1 MLSSV
6 IRQPRLVIFG
16 VFLIFTALAV
26 GRCFS
31 NLPWVD
37 EGWFFDPVYNWITHG
52 YAGTTV
58 LDATGFPWAGI
69 ERHQYWQPP
78 FHLVMDAMWLK
89 VMGLSLPTFRAFSA
103 FAGIIYLLI
112 WLFLLNHFETP
123 TAVKLLALLFI
134 ATDYSVLRAGSDGRT
149 DMLAAVFGLGAV
161 ATYLRFR
168 EERFTLAILLSQI
181 LLVCGGLT
189 HPMGGVPYLAMLVY
203 FFVTGKDWRK
213 IRPIHFALAA
223 IPYIVGA
230 ACWGAYIL
238 QEPATFRKIFM
249 GSSVAGRLG
258 GIWHPF
264 LSIRNEI
271 VQRYLVPFGLTRD
284 SLVLKAKLM
293 IPIIYFAAAALVW
306 IIGPIRRQPYLKP
319 FLAMWSIMALALLT
333 LDNQRNGTY
342 LGHVFP
348 LYAILLSA
356 LICWLYENRRFPRV
370 LLVLVAAGF
379 CLLQMGGSMYIIY
392 QNPYHREYLPVT
404 DFVLQQA
411 VPGDRI
417 VGTSE
422 LGFGIG
428 FDRLIDDMS
437 LGYFAGKPSP
447 DILILNPRYLTF
459 YDQMRRENPPAYAF
473 IEQRLSGFEP
483 AFQTSAFTVLLPKT
497 RPKHP

>member
-1 MLSSV
+1 MSLDVRQRRLILLSA
-6 IRQPRLVIFG
+6 
-16 VFLIFTALAV
+16 FLLFASLAI
-26 GRCFS
+26 GRCFA

-37 EGWFFDPVYNWITHG
+37 EGWFFDPVYNWLTHG
-52 YAGTTV
+52 HTGTTV
-58 LDATGFPWAGI
+58 LDATGFPWEGI
-69 ERHQYWQPP
+69 ERRQYWQPP
-78 FHLVMDAMWLK
+78 LHLVVDAIWLK
-89 VMGLSLPTFRAFSA
+89 VMGLTLPAFRGLSV
-103 FAGIIYLLI
+103 FAGIFFLLS
-112 WLFLLNHFETP
+112 WLFLLNHFQAP
-123 TAVKLLALLFI
+123 RAVTLLAFLFI
-134 ATDYSVLRAGSDGRT
+134 ATDYTVVRAGSDGRT
-149 DMLAAVFGLGAV
+149 DMLAAAFGIGAV

-168 EERFTLAILLSQI
+168 QERFTIAIILSQT
-181 LLVCGGLT
+181 LAVCGGLT
-189 HPMGGVPYLAMLVY
+189 HPMGGVPYLAMLAY
-203 FFVTGKDWRK
+203 FFVTGKDWQR
-213 IRPIHFALAA
+213 IRPVHVALAA
-223 IPYIVGA
+223 IPYIVGG

-238 QEPATFRKIFM
+238 QDPAGFRRIFH
-249 GSSVAGRLG
+249 GSTAGRLS
-258 GIWHPF
+258 GIWHPL
-264 LSIRNEI
+264 LSVRNEI

-319 FLAMWSIMALALLT
+319 FLAMWSIMALALLA

-356 LICWLYENRRFPRV
+356 LICWLYENRRFPRA

-379 CLLQMGGSMYIIY
+379 CLLQMGGSLYIIY

-411 VPGDRI
+411 SPGDRI

-437 LGYFAGKPSP
+437 LGYFGGKPSP
-447 DILILNPRYLTF
+447 DILILNPRYLAF

-483 AFQTSAFTVLLPKT
+483 AFQTPAFTVLLPKT